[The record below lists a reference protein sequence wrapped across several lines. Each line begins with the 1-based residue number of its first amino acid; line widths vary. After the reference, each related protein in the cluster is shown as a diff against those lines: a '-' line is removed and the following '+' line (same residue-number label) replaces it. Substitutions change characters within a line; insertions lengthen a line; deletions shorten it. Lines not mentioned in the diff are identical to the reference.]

1 MGIVGMIAG
10 VAGAIVGGLDAGHT
24 SGMPSAALW
33 GLLVTSLSPIL
44 GLGVGM
50 IIRHSAAAVSTV
62 LIWALVLENLVKG
75 FAPANA
81 SRWLPFSAAIRLIGI
96 QSAGDSPAT
105 IAAQL
110 TRPQD
115 AVLYLAYAVAALAIG
130 TVLLYRR
137 DPH

>member
-1 MGIVGMIAG
+1 
-10 VAGAIVGGLDAGHT
+10 
-24 SGMPSAALW
+24 
-33 GLLVTSLSPIL
+33 
-44 GLGVGM
+44 M

-75 FAPANA
+75 FAPPNV

-105 IAAQL
+105 IAAAL

-115 AVLYLAYAVAALAIG
+115 AVLYLGYALAALSIG
-130 TVLLYRR
+130 TLLLYRR
-137 DPH
+137 DPN